1 MRVADVILKVLER
14 HGVKHIFGMPGDAI
28 NDITDA
34 LRRQDTIRF
43 VGVRHEE
50 AGAFAASAQA
60 KLTGELTACMGTSGP
75 GAIHLLNGLYDAK
88 MDHAP
93 VIAITGQVATDF
105 IGTSYH
111 QEVDLERLFGD
122 VALYSQT
129 VTTTGQL
136 PAVIQEACRA
146 AITGRGVAHISIP
159 TDLAGRKTSVKDD
172 EIVVAAKPGLV
183 RPSFDDCKAAIDIL
197 DAAEK
202 VAILAGIGCADAVEE
217 LKALAQKLDAPI
229 IRTLRAKDIIDDDP
243 LCIGG
248 IGLLG
253 SEPAVAALDQ
263 CDALLMVGT
272 DFPYVDFY
280 PSSAKSIQI
289 DLFAT
294 QIGKRHPVDVGLVGH
309 AGPAMAEIH
318 KHVRDRPNGTFLSES
333 QNRMTQWL
341 DDQRSAETSDAKP
354 IKPQRLLYDIAAVAP
369 DNAIYLCDTG
379 TATAWSARHLRLKS
393 GQRYTLSS
401 AHASMAFA
409 LPGAIGAQLAFPG
422 RPVIAI
428 AGDGGF
434 TMLMGDFVTAV
445 REDLP
450 VVIVILNNG
459 KLGFIALEQL
469 AKGLPEHSIELTN
482 PDFAAFAESCGG
494 MGYRVFEPDQ
504 IRPTLQQA
512 LREKKP
518 AIVDVHV
525 APDELIMP
533 PRIEW
538 SKALNFAYAKIRE
551 AIE

>member
-1 MRVADVILKVLER
+1 MRVSEVILKVLEK

-34 LRRQDTIRF
+34 LRRQDAISF

-60 KLTGELTACMGTSGP
+60 KLTGKLAACMGTSGP

-93 VIAITGQVATDF
+93 VLAITGQVATEF

-111 QEVDLERLFGD
+111 QEVNLERLFGD

-129 VTTTGQL
+129 VTNIGQL
-136 PAVIQEACRA
+136 PAVIHEACRA
-146 AITGRGVAHISIP
+146 AVTGQGVAHISIP
-159 TDLAGRKTSVKDD
+159 TDLAGRRTSVSEDD
-172 EIVVAAKPGLV
+172 IRVAATPGLV
-183 RPSFDDCKAAIDIL
+183 RPNMEDCAAAVDIL
-197 DAAEK
+197 NGADK
-202 VAILAGIGCADAVEE
+202 VAIMAGIGCTGALEE
-217 LKALAQKLDAPI
+217 LKALAVKLDAPI

-253 SEPAVAALDQ
+253 SEPAVEALDQ
-263 CDALLMVGT
+263 CDALLMIGT

-280 PSSAKSIQI
+280 PKKAKSIQI

-309 AGPAMAEIH
+309 AGPAMTELL
-318 KHVRDRPNGTFLSES
+318 KNVKDRPNGTFLKDMQHSMRS
-333 QNRMTQWL
+333 WL
-341 DDQRSAETSDAKP
+341 DDQKAVETSDAKP
-354 IKPQRLLYDIAAVAP
+354 IKPQRLLHDIMAVAP
-369 DNAIYLCDTG
+369 DDALFMCDTG
-379 TATAWSARHLRLKS
+379 TATAWSARHLRLKPN
-393 GQRYTLSS
+393 QRYTLSS

-409 LPGAIGAQLAFPG
+409 LPGAIGAQLAYPG

-445 REDLP
+445 REELP
-450 VVIVILNNG
+450 IIVIVLNNS

-469 AKGLPEHSIELTN
+469 AKGLPEHSIDLTN
-482 PDFAAFAESCGG
+482 PDFAAFAENCGG
-494 MGYRVFEPDQ
+494 AGYRVFEAAEIQ
-504 IRPTLQQA
+504 PTLQKA
-512 LREKKP
+512 LRAKQP
-518 AIVDVHV
+518 AIIDVFV
-525 APDELIMP
+525 EPDELIMP

-538 SKALNFAYAKIRE
+538 AKALNFAYAKVRE